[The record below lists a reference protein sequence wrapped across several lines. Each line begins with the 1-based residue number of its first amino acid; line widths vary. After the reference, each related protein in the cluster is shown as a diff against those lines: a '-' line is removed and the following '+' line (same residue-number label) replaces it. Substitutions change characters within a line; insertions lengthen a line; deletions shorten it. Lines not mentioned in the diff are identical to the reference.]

1 MQIQV
6 DIGFDQ
12 LVKLVKRLPSKQ
24 WAKLKN
30 EVEKENRNTI
40 EVSDLEKFLMSAP
53 TFTEEQISRIDETRK
68 AISQWRKK

>member
-1 MQIQV
+1 MQIEI

-12 LVKLVKRLPSKQ
+12 LVQLAKKLPSKQ

-30 EVEKENRNTI
+30 EVEKENSNKQI
-40 EVSDLEKFLMSAP
+40 SDLESFLMSAP
-53 TFTEEQISRIDETRK
+53 TFTESQLSEIDKTRK